1 MAKMKKLLVAALSIA
16 MVASIGVAGASALS
30 NAYDNATVA
39 VAEETATERS
49 DVKVTKITQDSGTAA
64 CVYFDLEGRTGNGTN
79 VSNKK
84 KVGNYI
90 YYNGEMMRGKVV
102 TDDKGTPDDPSDD
115 VTKTQGIYFDVHM
128 RSNMFWLYPQAG
140 TTLKE
145 GDTLTFQKGMSFP
158 VVTNDGESY
167 SEFKDTL
174 GETVVYKW
182 TGTEWVNQTEL
193 NKAAQP
199 KIKVTEIAAG
209 MGNGESLKTNLNGQF
224 PDSGNDH
231 NYARSE
237 DWVEVAGYI
246 LYNGEVLGSQFDVH
260 MMSGNFYIY
269 PNTGFSFSY
278 GDTVTILEG
287 LHCPANAVNAM
298 DSTPSYANQTYHGY
312 ITETFTAEYTAESGW
327 IRKSTNPEPL
337 SIGGITEVKQ
347 NEAGALMP
355 ATYEF
360 TVNFDLRVSS
370 DELADLETYEVY
382 SKNVYVDGKSV
393 YDWNNEVSVEDN
405 DGEKI
410 PAISLSAYGTGLTV
424 TVVKDSNIVKDGAN
438 FSVKV
443 GKDIAFASG
452 NYLENDVVRYYI
464 SGLGYWSTIEPYTI
478 EKTQALSVA
487 SVDAFEVIDG
497 GANGCL
503 YINFNEAIA
512 TKQLLA
518 YNFHPEYLKTLPAA
532 AYPVDMGDD
541 FASSGATLSFI
552 NNVYINGKSM
562 AEYWTELS
570 GAEAKSSLYQCHI
583 FAVEGVATRIRI
595 GSAVSNGWSGND
607 AIEIVLKKGLTFFNG
622 AYLDYDVTINYTP
635 ASGDVVAS
643 TTYSVEAESVALSAD
658 KTTLVLGETATL
670 TATPAP
676 AAATGAIV
684 YASSDE
690 KVATVSAEGVV
701 TAFKAGTAVI
711 TAKIGGVVSNEVTVT
726 VTNPAATAIQLSAS
740 ATELLVGGTATLTAV
755 VTPETY
761 EGTLVYVS
769 SDKTVATVSAE
780 GVVTAVK
787 AGTVKITA
795 KIGDLVSNEVT
806 VTVTEPESPVTSEP
820 EASVPETSVPETS
833 ELETSAPATS
843 DPATSGDKQDTPAT
857 VNCFGSA
864 LTLAVAA
871 PVVLGAAAIVLKKKE
886 D

>member
-16 MVASIGVAGASALS
+16 MVASIGVAGASAIS

-39 VAEETATERS
+39 IAEETATERS
-49 DVKVTKITQDSGTAA
+49 DIKVTKITQEYSTVA
-64 CVYFDLEGRTGNGTN
+64 CVYFDLEGRTGNGTAITN
-79 VSNKK
+79 GTEIGDYIFYNKEKVSKNS
-84 KVGNYI
+84 VGC
-90 YYNGEMMRGKVV
+90 
-102 TDDKGTPDDPSDD
+102 
-115 VTKTQGIYFDVHM
+115 YFDIHM
-128 RSNMFWLYPQAG
+128 RSNMLWFYAQAG
-140 TTLKE
+140 TTLTE
-145 GDTLTFQKGMSFP
+145 GDTIMFQKGLHFP
-158 VVTNDGESY
+158 VVTNDGEAIASY
-167 SEFKDTL
+167 KDYL
-174 GETVVYKW
+174 GETVVLKW

-193 NKAAQP
+193 NKEAEP
-199 KIKVTEIAAG
+199 KVKVTEIAAG

-231 NYARSE
+231 NYTNSE

-269 PNTGFSFSY
+269 PNTGFSFSV

-287 LHCPANAVNAM
+287 LHCPANAVGSWG
-298 DSTPSYANQTYHGY
+298 STPSYANQTYHGY

-337 SIGGITEVKQ
+337 SIGGITEVKT

-360 TVNFDLRVSS
+360 TANFDLRVSS
-370 DELADLETYEVY
+370 DELADLEANEAY
-382 SKNVYVDGKSV
+382 SKNIYIDGKNV
-393 YDWNNEVSVEDN
+393 YDWNNEVTAEDN

-424 TVVKDSNIVKDGAN
+424 TVVKDSNIIKDGAN

-464 SGLGYWSTIEPYTI
+464 SGLGYWSTIEPYAI

-497 GANGCL
+497 GANACL

-562 AEYWTELS
+562 AEYWAGLS

-583 FAVEGVATRIRI
+583 FSVDGVANRIRI

-622 AYLDYDVTINYTP
+622 AYLDYDVTIKYTP
-635 ASGDVVAS
+635 ASGDVAAS
-643 TTYSVEAESVALSAD
+643 TTYSVAAESIALSAD
-658 KTTLVLGETATL
+658 KETLVVGETATL

-684 YASSDE
+684 YNSSDE
-690 KVATVSAEGVV
+690 
-701 TAFKAGTAVI
+701 
-711 TAKIGGVVSNEVTVT
+711 
-726 VTNPAATAIQLSAS
+726 
-740 ATELLVGGTATLTAV
+740 
-755 VTPETY
+755 
-761 EGTLVYVS
+761 
-769 SDKTVATVSAE
+769 TVATVSAE

-795 KIGDLVSNEVT
+795 KIGDVVSNEVT
-806 VTVTEPESPVTSEP
+806 ITVSEPEPPVTSEP
-820 EASVPETSVPETS
+820 ETSETETS
-833 ELETSAPATS
+833 ELETSETETSEPETS
-843 DPATSGDKQDTPAT
+843 DSEKISEDKTSLGS

-864 LTLAVAA
+864 LTLTVAA